1 MEQCRCD
8 SEGTAPA
15 FRRWPSGGL
24 LRSSGQSRPQVGHRG
39 RVGGRAG
46 PLRRSGKG
54 SKLTLEEGKV
64 SLEALMQGRG
74 AWLSRDGDWGDW
86 GQGCRGHLADQL
98 GRSAFLC
105 GVCVVVLVVV
115 RVMAGDE
122 LAYEDSYLHS
132 TFFLSG
138 SWEKPR
144 SLSGRSSPPLVCLP
158 ALMRPCWTPR
168 SSLQG

>member
-1 MEQCRCD
+1 MTVKELPLLSGDGHLVDCSGPVAKAD
-8 SEGTAPA
+8 LKWGTEAG
-15 FRRWPSGGL
+15 W
-24 LRSSGQSRPQVGHRG
+24 
-39 RVGGRAG
+39 GGRAG

-64 SLEALMQGRG
+64 SLEALMQRRG

-144 SLSGRSSPPLVCLP
+144 SHSGRSSPPLVCLP